1 MAAEKPQSTEAEIRD
16 GMGAALS
23 GFTPFHNQILL
34 GIYIKPEKTSGGV
47 YMTDKTRAEDQ
58 YQGKV
63 GVVLKKGP
71 MVFVNDGANDFHGQN
86 VQEGE
91 WVVYR
96 ISDGLPMD
104 VGGVHCRLIEDV
116 HVRGTVTD
124 PTTIY

>member
-1 MAAEKPQSTEAEIRD
+1 MAAEKPQSTEAEIRTS
-16 GMGAALS
+16 MGDALP
-23 GFTPFHNQILL
+23 GFTTFHNQILL
-34 GIYIKPEKTSGGV
+34 GIYIQPQQRASGL
-47 YMTDKTRAEDQ
+47 YIPDKSRGEDQ

-63 GVVLKKGP
+63 GMVLKKGP
-71 MVFVNDGANDFHGQN
+71 MAFVDDGSNDFHGQN
-86 VQEGE
+86 VQEGD

-96 ISDGLPMD
+96 ISDGFPMD